1 MATKIIENGGSYYL
15 PKMIGL
21 GRALEFTY
29 VNHLDA
35 ERAYAWG
42 LLNHLVAAE
51 KLEEA
56 TRELCAKIM
65 RLLLYNRYC

>member
-1 MATKIIENGGSYYL
+1 
-15 PKMIGL
+15 MIGL

-42 LLNHLVAAE
+42 LLNHLVATE

-56 TRELCAKIM
+56 TRELCAKIIAPH
-65 RLLLYNRYC
+65 R